1 MRKFIVTIFIFL
13 LIFSIAFIKNSSKK
27 IEDEIFF
34 VKENLRGLKKELNN
48 TKLEFEY
55 LSSTEKLLEYQSQ
68 FFEKNLVQK
77 NINKIKTLTKKSDS
91 LFITNLD
98 LVTDNIINEDS
109 KALSFNYQNQ
119 YSDSR
124 FYGTDLDDSSTRII
138 YGFENNFNV
147 LDHKLDF
154 NFNQSYDFEKETNYT
169 NQINQ
174 KSNFS
179 DIFTYSIG

>member
-1 MRKFIVTIFIFL
+1 MRKFIVTIFIFS

-98 LVTDNIINEDS
+98 FFESNE
-109 KALSFNYQNQ
+109 K
-119 YSDSR
+119 
-124 FYGTDLDDSSTRII
+124 
-138 YGFENNFNV
+138 
-147 LDHKLDF
+147 K
-154 NFNQSYDFEKETNYT
+154 
-169 NQINQ
+169 
-174 KSNFS
+174 
-179 DIFTYSIG
+179 